1 LARFSMGRPL
11 LEGSLRAGKL
21 HEHCNLH
28 RCGFTTSNA
37 QKRRKKRLK
46 VRLSKSKESKGS
58 KSTKKS
64 NQQDKVLTQ
73 TELMMKNLSDFAEQ
87 EAELLEERRKAI
99 DKIGPEVGEDRD
111 TELVAVQQEAVA
123 MLQRVLK
130 EADDKLNP
138 IDPKERYKT
147 LPLDTDHFF
156 AALGLP
162 EELKSYNKVIHA
174 CAMRGELKKGME
186 AFEEL
191 KKNSAFEPDV
201 YTYSSLILLQRAN
214 PGALGVTQALRL
226 REEMYDNGVV
236 PNVNTFGALITV
248 CAKAKDAKRVDALL
262 KEMDEARMA
271 PTPKI
276 LTSVLDM
283 YINMNDIPK
292 AWDSYYELV
301 FKGVTPNDV
310 TLCTMLRACA
320 ARREVERGL
329 ALMNDMKMDHI
340 TPSQRAYN
348 HAIIL
353 CSKRQDT
360 YLQGF
365 DIFAEMCNEGYTPDN
380 YTLSGLLLCCARA
393 GDVANAMR
401 VCRQF
406 IRTYGMSLDS
416 SHYEHL
422 FNTISTSMELPPVD
436 LYTPSKDEAMEYT
449 GYYGAEASKRRKQNQ
464 ELSAPESRKDRLKL
478 ARGIMS
484 DMKETGVQPTI
495 RVLNQYLRVF
505 TGAAGPPARTGPDK
519 IQKEGGGEEELRE
532 AEAMFDALYDEHGMK
547 KDRFSYFYMLRMY
560 CDRRGEEENLER
572 FLDRMKS
579 KDKVAI
585 DKPEYLLLLERY
597 ARQEHYE
604 AFLDVLHEMN
614 QKQIEIPKRW
624 VRQGKQ
630 MVDEILHARE
640 RKREERAIEKASAAS
655 MVSVDNEAIKSR
667 VRLENVKL
675 ENNGQRGR

>member
-1 LARFSMGRPL
+1 MSPSIILASSGKLRVPFEINILGYFAEELKGKIGGAILARFSMGRPL

-214 PGALGVTQALRL
+214 PGALGVTQAL
-226 REEMYDNGVV
+226 
-236 PNVNTFGALITV
+236 
-248 CAKAKDAKRVDALL
+248 
-262 KEMDEARMA
+262 
-271 PTPKI
+271 
-276 LTSVLDM
+276 
-283 YINMNDIPK
+283 
-292 AWDSYYELV
+292 
-301 FKGVTPNDV
+301 
-310 TLCTMLRACA
+310 
-320 ARREVERGL
+320 
-329 ALMNDMKMDHI
+329 
-340 TPSQRAYN
+340 
-348 HAIIL
+348 
-353 CSKRQDT
+353 
-360 YLQGF
+360 
-365 DIFAEMCNEGYTPDN
+365 
-380 YTLSGLLLCCARA
+380 
-393 GDVANAMR
+393 
-401 VCRQF
+401 
-406 IRTYGMSLDS
+406 
-416 SHYEHL
+416 
-422 FNTISTSMELPPVD
+422 
-436 LYTPSKDEAMEYT
+436 
-449 GYYGAEASKRRKQNQ
+449 
-464 ELSAPESRKDRLKL
+464 
-478 ARGIMS
+478 
-484 DMKETGVQPTI
+484 
-495 RVLNQYLRVF
+495 
-505 TGAAGPPARTGPDK
+505 
-519 IQKEGGGEEELRE
+519 
-532 AEAMFDALYDEHGMK
+532 
-547 KDRFSYFYMLRMY
+547 
-560 CDRRGEEENLER
+560 
-572 FLDRMKS
+572 
-579 KDKVAI
+579 
-585 DKPEYLLLLERY
+585 
-597 ARQEHYE
+597 
-604 AFLDVLHEMN
+604 
-614 QKQIEIPKRW
+614 
-624 VRQGKQ
+624 
-630 MVDEILHARE
+630 
-640 RKREERAIEKASAAS
+640 
-655 MVSVDNEAIKSR
+655 
-667 VRLENVKL
+667 
-675 ENNGQRGR
+675 